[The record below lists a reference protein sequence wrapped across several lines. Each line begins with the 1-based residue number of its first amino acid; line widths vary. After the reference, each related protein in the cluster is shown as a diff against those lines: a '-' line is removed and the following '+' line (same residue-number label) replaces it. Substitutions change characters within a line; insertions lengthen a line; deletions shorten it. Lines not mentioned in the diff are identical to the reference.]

1 MNETQQ
7 AVEQG
12 VRAEVV
18 KPTPEEQANAFAET
32 AQRDAFAET
41 AQRVGDFDVSV
52 TDKRFLGAL
61 ILNPQFIK
69 FCSVH
74 GMDIGDMAVLV
85 TFSRAIFEEMKNA

>member
-18 KPTPEEQANAFAET
+18 KPIPEEQANAFAET
-32 AQRDAFAET
+32 T
-41 AQRVGDFDVSV
+41 QRVGDFDVSV

-69 FCSVH
+69 FCSVR
-74 GMDIGDMAVLV
+74 GLDIEYTAVLV